1 MLTPIKVAYQSTSSV
16 YQANQWLQS
25 LPALIA
31 CDFEAA
37 VKYTPEQIEQFKQQL
52 EQATTNRQ
60 RIQLLSKI
68 EATALDHPS
77 HVDLTHLQIAIS
89 PSEAY
94 VFILDNKPLRERVLT
109 FLTTTTA
116 RQIWH
121 NASFDFKHIHYHTGK
136 FPIEY
141 EDTAL
146 LAKSILNHRW
156 PNLAK
161 VGLKDLAGKWYG
173 NWAISPDNFT
183 KDQMYDSTVLLYAA
197 TDACATYRLWQSL
210 KDYCKSQL
218 KEEQP

>member
-1 MLTPIKVAYQSTSSV
+1 MLESIKVTYKSTGSAYR
-16 YQANQWLQS
+16 ANQWLQS
-25 LPALIA
+25 LPNLIA
-31 CDFEAA
+31 CDFETA
-37 VKYTPEQIEQFKQQL
+37 VKYTTEQIEQFKSEL
-52 EQATTNRQ
+52 EQVNTNRQ
-60 RIQLLSKI
+60 HIQLLAKI

-94 VFILDNKPLRERVLT
+94 VFILDNKQILNRVLT
-109 FLTTTTA
+109 FLTTTTI

-161 VGLKDLAGKWYG
+161 VGLKALAGKWYG
-173 NWAISPDNFT
+173 NWAISPDHFT
-183 KDQMYDSTVLLYAA
+183 KNQMYDSNVLLYAA

-210 KDYCKSQL
+210 TNYCESQF
-218 KEEQP
+218 KERQS